1 MIGRVYAI
9 ALNTF
14 REAVRSEVLYAI
26 LFFAVLLILLSLA
39 FGELSL
45 YEQERVNKDL
55 GIVVITVFGALI
67 AIYTGIS
74 LLFKEL
80 DKKTIYTIVSKPIH
94 RWQFLLGKY
103 LGILLTLAVEL
114 GIMSAIFVAQL
125 ALKDI
130 ELNAT
135 LFQALVLIYVEVSV
149 VAAIAMLF
157 TTFSTPFLS
166 GLLTASLFL
175 LGNAHE
181 AIRTFADTHKSDTM
195 RGILK
200 IAEVFVPDLTLF
212 NLSREV
218 TYNLEVPW
226 SYVAYAAGHGVLY
239 AGALLVISA
248 AVFGRRD
255 FI

>member
-14 REAVRSEVLYAI
+14 REAVRSKVLYAI

-135 LFQALVLIYVEVSV
+135 LFQALVLIYV
-149 VAAIAMLF
+149 
-157 TTFSTPFLS
+157 
-166 GLLTASLFL
+166 
-175 LGNAHE
+175 
-181 AIRTFADTHKSDTM
+181 
-195 RGILK
+195 
-200 IAEVFVPDLTLF
+200 
-212 NLSREV
+212 
-218 TYNLEVPW
+218 
-226 SYVAYAAGHGVLY
+226 
-239 AGALLVISA
+239 
-248 AVFGRRD
+248 
-255 FI
+255 